1 MQLTVDGNSSK
12 IECGLVTKFFDH
24 VGW

>member
-1 MQLTVDGNSSK
+1 MQLTVDGNPSK